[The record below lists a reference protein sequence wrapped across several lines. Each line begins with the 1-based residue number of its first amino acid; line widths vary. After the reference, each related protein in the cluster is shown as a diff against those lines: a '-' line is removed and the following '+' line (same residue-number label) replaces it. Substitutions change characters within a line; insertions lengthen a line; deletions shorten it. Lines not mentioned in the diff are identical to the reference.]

1 MPYGGGQS
9 GMGGTSGMIMSLP
22 EHNEELVTVV
32 REKKAR
38 RRDINIV
45 SPFAG
50 KTFCFSEWKKSFG
63 RLPVDRGHVVIYDN
77 SNDKTFGR
85 KLEDFCTRE
94 LPSYKLVRD
103 TNPHLTME
111 FSNNW
116 TAIGKRCRAVY
127 GIIYNEL
134 IDHRKPWSLNLED
147 DVGIPEDSWEKLSFI
162 MKDESVGTAIGKCID
177 RRGLKDRGIRV
188 PIAVNFTRTQT
199 IGPTGVNAEPKIELE
214 HIPEKD
220 FGVEAIGGGHMGL
233 WLTRTEA
240 INRLGMGHQFG
251 DLCGNDMN
259 WGYAINED
267 GWKFAHD
274 WSIHM
279 KHFYK
284 SDKGKKLSC

>member
-1 MPYGGGQS
+1 
-9 GMGGTSGMIMSLP
+9 MILSLP

-38 RRDINIV
+38 NRDINIV

-50 KTFCFSEWKKSFG
+50 KSFCFRDWAKS
-63 RLPVDRGHVVIYDN
+63 LKAMPVDRAHVLVYDN
-77 SNDKTFGR
+77 SNSKTFGR
-85 KLEDFCTRE
+85 KLDEFCKKE
-94 LPSYKLVRD
+94 LAAYTLCRD

-134 IDHRKPWSLNLED
+134 VDQKRTWCLNLED
-147 DVGIPEDSWEKLSFI
+147 DIGAPNDSWEKLSFI

-177 RRGLKDRGIRV
+177 RRGLNDRGVRL

-199 IGPTGVNAEPKIELE
+199 IGPTGIKAEPRIELE

-220 FGVEAIGGGHMGL
+220 YGVEAIGGGHMGL

-240 INRLGMGHQFG
+240 IRSLGMGHQFG
-251 DLCGNDMN
+251 EIVGNDMN
-259 WGYAINED
+259 WGYAINEA

-279 KHFYK
+279 KHYYK
-284 SDKGKKLSC
+284 DKQSGKKLSC